1 MLDVGPWP
9 GLELVEPVVGG
20 HRNVVWRGRLH
31 GDWVAVRSTR
41 RSPASLEWELT
52 LLDHLATHGVG
63 VSAVIP
69 TDSGASSA
77 DGVVV
82 QRWIDGR
89 IPQSEADWR
98 AVSAELRRVHSRGG
112 DYPQRP
118 DCCSVREL
126 RFRARSVD
134 ANLADVPVGV
144 ADELLSVFDEFED
157 VPTAVIH
164 GDPCAANIRI
174 TADEQVVL
182 LDWDESRVDLV
193 WHDLSN
199 LGTQVLADADHARAQ
214 RLSDAWEA
222 LNAWT
227 VEPEYAR
234 ERLRSLR
241 ASG

>member
-20 HRNVVWRGRLH
+20 HRNVVWRGVLH
-31 GDWVAVRSTR
+31 GDSVAVRSSR
-41 RSPASLEWELT
+41 RSPASLDWELT
-52 LLDHLATHGVG
+52 LLDHLASHGVG
-63 VSAVIP
+63 VAAVIP
-69 TDSGASSA
+69 TVSGASSA

-89 IPQSEADWR
+89 IPQTDADWR

-112 DYPQRP
+112 EFPQRP

-126 RFRARSVD
+126 RFHARSVD
-134 ANLADVPVGV
+134 ADLADVPVHV

-241 ASG
+241 TSG